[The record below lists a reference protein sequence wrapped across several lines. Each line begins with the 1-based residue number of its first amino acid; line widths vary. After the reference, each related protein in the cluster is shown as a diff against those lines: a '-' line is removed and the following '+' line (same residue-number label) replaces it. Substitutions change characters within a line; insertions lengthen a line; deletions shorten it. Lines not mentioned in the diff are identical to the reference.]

1 MDKKF
6 MVLMVLFFVVFGVF
20 VTTTLFSKNFKGFA
34 RASVTTDPSSQT
46 SLIFAWPLTAKVGD
60 KVSVNVFV
68 RNANNSALDKK
79 PVKLVT
85 NLGLV
90 NGAQES
96 TAESDKTG
104 KVSEET
110 KDIFIECSG
119 FSQEYL
125 QKTDFEEWTNRFTDI
140 LDVTVLLAE
149 RYEDTDDTAFV
160 KFITKK
166 LNQKS
171 SDFYALD

>member
-6 MVLMVLFFVVFGVF
+6 IALMVIFFVVFGVF

-34 RASVTTDPSSQT
+34 KASAATDPSSQT

-85 NLGLV
+85 NLGLI

-104 KVSEET
+104 KVSFILSSET
-110 KDIFIECSG
+110 QGI
-119 FSQEYL
+119 
-125 QKTDFEEWTNRFTDI
+125 
-140 LDVTVLLAE
+140 AE
-149 RYEDTDDTAFV
+149 LTAFV
-160 KFITKK
+160 NGNNQLSQKVTVKFE
-166 LNQKS
+166 
-171 SDFYALD
+171 